1 MIFINTLALHGIR
14 MSIMSAL
21 LMGLIDLDCHG
32 SILKITLSRLI
43 FIQFEASKREDLET
57 GPFLFFRDKNV
68 FYYEGE

>member
-1 MIFINTLALHGIR
+1 MIFMNTLALHGIR

-21 LMGLIDLDCHG
+21 LRGLIALDCHG

-57 GPFLFFRDKNV
+57 GPFLFRVENKL
-68 FYYEGE
+68 YYEGE